1 MPQVSSTDI
10 LNRTK
15 CGFAN
20 RRETVF
26 NCYYETPDLEFRK
39 ACSSA
44 GGGTIEYKYDVAVAC
59 NGDGLDEFYSD
70 DGVEKVGAA
79 HYLKY
84 FRECYNLDDRP
95 C

>member
-1 MPQVSSTDI
+1 MRHPTWSFERLVP
-10 LNRTK
+10 LR
-15 CGFAN
+15 
-20 RRETVF
+20 
-26 NCYYETPDLEFRK
+26 
-39 ACSSA
+39 
-44 GGGTIEYKYDVAVAC
+44 GTIEYKYDVAVAC